1 MAVNLKK
8 PRRTSGTPAEQIA
21 ELRAYM
27 TALVAEL
34 ERELDGRDKKIQELE
49 RKLGEVKRS

>member
-21 ELRAYM
+21 ELWAYM

-34 ERELDGRDKKIQELE
+34 ERELDARDKKIQELE
-49 RKLGEVKRS
+49 RKLAEVKRS

>member
-8 PRRTSGTPAEQIA
+8 PRRTVGTPTEQIA

-27 TALVAEL
+27 TALVGEL
-34 ERELDGRDKKIQELE
+34 ERELDGRDKKIRELE
-49 RKLGEVKRS
+49 RRLGEVKR